1 MGVLTRIRRW
11 GVAIAIAHGAA
22 SAVAQVAPP
31 PVPPNPRL
39 AAAIEQN
46 EGIKPLVMTTE
57 EVPVAYA
64 GLPYHSSLRMEGG
77 ERPYSVFVS
86 GDFPPGLVYQT
97 GFNVVTFSGVPT
109 VAGTFSAQVAVYDV
123 NGVRMTH
130 DYTFVVRDISLS
142 TPPPAVIPDPEAMHI
157 NDAESV
163 FFPAVINVSEAF
175 HIDDSLIDLR
185 SAEYALP
192 EAFHINDQTTV
203 ILAEQYALP
212 EAFHIND
219 ATTVK
224 VLLGVTPTT
233 APTGNV
239 NVAYSQTFTAVG
251 NTGAA
256 MLTPSGALPNGMSFT
271 TTAGSVN
278 LSGTPT
284 QDGRYP
290 FTITAQDSVNTVSV
304 AYSLHIVGISQTI
317 TFTPPTS
324 PAYYGASPITLVA
337 TGGASGNPV
346 TFSIVSGPGSLSG
359 TNNSIL
365 TLTGGGT
372 IVIAANQAGN
382 TDYAAA
388 PQVTQSIT
396 VDQPAVLTSPA
407 PGGTLVGPS
416 VTFTWTAAIGS
427 GNQGYWLFL
436 GTTGVGSKDLYDSG
450 QQTAT
455 SATFKSLPNKGE
467 TIYARVYTKFNGV
480 LVYNDYTYSTVTQ
493 AVLTSP
499 TPGSTLVGPSVTFT
513 WSAASGPGNQGYWL
527 YLGTTGVGSKDL
539 YDSGQQTATSA
550 TFKSLPNKGETIY
563 ARVYTKF
570 NGVLVYNDYTYST
583 VTQAV
588 LTSPTPSSTLVGPSI
603 TFSWSAAAGPG
614 NEGYWLYLGTTGIGS
629 KDLYDSGQ
637 QTATS
642 ATFNSLPN
650 EGETI
655 YARVYTKFNGTLV
668 YNDYTYSTVKQAV
681 LTSPTPGSTLAGSSQ
696 TFTWTAAAGP
706 GNEGYWLFLGTTGVG
721 SKNLYDSGQQTATSA
736 TFNGLPTNGATIYA
750 RVYTKFNGTLV
761 YHDYTYIAMGRPAVL
776 TSPTPGSTLTSASAT
791 FTWTSEPGNQ
801 GYWLFLGT
809 TGVGSKNLY
818 DSGQQAA
825 TSATFN
831 NLPTNGATIYAR
843 VYTKY
848 NGTLFYND
856 YTYKAWMEPPVMTS
870 PTPGST
876 LAGASVTFSWT
887 AETGSAGYW
896 LFLGTTGVGSKNL
909 YDSGQQTATS
919 ATFNGLPTNG
929 ATIYARVYTKYGS
942 VLVHN
947 DYTYKAK

>member
-1 MGVLTRIRRW
+1 
-11 GVAIAIAHGAA
+11 
-22 SAVAQVAPP
+22 
-31 PVPPNPRL
+31 
-39 AAAIEQN
+39 
-46 EGIKPLVMTTE
+46 
-57 EVPVAYA
+57 
-64 GLPYHSSLRMEGG
+64 
-77 ERPYSVFVS
+77 
-86 GDFPPGLVYQT
+86 
-97 GFNVVTFSGVPT
+97 
-109 VAGTFSAQVAVYDV
+109 
-123 NGVRMTH
+123 
-130 DYTFVVRDISLS
+130 
-142 TPPPAVIPDPEAMHI
+142 
-157 NDAESV
+157 
-163 FFPAVINVSEAF
+163 
-175 HIDDSLIDLR
+175 
-185 SAEYALP
+185 
-192 EAFHINDQTTV
+192 
-203 ILAEQYALP
+203 
-212 EAFHIND
+212 
-219 ATTVK
+219 
-224 VLLGVTPTT
+224 
-233 APTGNV
+233 
-239 NVAYSQTFTAVG
+239 
-251 NTGAA
+251 
-256 MLTPSGALPNGMSFT
+256 
-271 TTAGSVN
+271 
-278 LSGTPT
+278 
-284 QDGRYP
+284 
-290 FTITAQDSVNTVSV
+290 
-304 AYSLHIVGISQTI
+304 
-317 TFTPPTS
+317 
-324 PAYYGASPITLVA
+324 
-337 TGGASGNPV
+337 
-346 TFSIVSGPGSLSG
+346 
-359 TNNSIL
+359 
-365 TLTGGGT
+365 
-372 IVIAANQAGN
+372 
-382 TDYAAA
+382 
-388 PQVTQSIT
+388 
-396 VDQPAVLTSPA
+396 VLTSPA
-407 PGGTLVGPS
+407 PS
-416 VTFTWTAAIGS
+416 
-427 GNQGYWLFL
+427 
-436 GTTGVGSKDLYDSG
+436 
-450 QQTAT
+450 
-455 SATFKSLPNKGE
+455 
-467 TIYARVYTKFNGV
+467 
-480 LVYNDYTYSTVTQ
+480 
-493 AVLTSP
+493 
-499 TPGSTLVGPSVTFT
+499 STLVGPSLTFT